1 MLTNAIFLISAQ
13 QKQRYD
19 PTFLE
24 IEPYVYHERILQCLI
39 PYLAEKG
46 RIEDEATLVA
56 AMLLRTFEDLHG
68 ELTSTTQCCEHVS
81 ID

>member
-1 MLTNAIFLISAQ
+1 MLMNAIFLISAQ

-19 PTFLE
+19 PSFP
-24 IEPYVYHERILQCLI
+24 IRPYVYHERILQCLI

-46 RIEDEATLVA
+46 RIGDEATLVA

-68 ELTSTTQCCEHVS
+68 ELTSVT
-81 ID
+81 